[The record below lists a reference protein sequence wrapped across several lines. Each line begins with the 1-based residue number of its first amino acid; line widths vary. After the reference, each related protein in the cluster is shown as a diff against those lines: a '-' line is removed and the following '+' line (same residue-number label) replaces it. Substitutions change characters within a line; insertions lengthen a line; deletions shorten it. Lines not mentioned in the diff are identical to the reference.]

1 MLVQFS
7 VQNYKSFRDEAK
19 LSLVA
24 SGYDKDPLTE
34 ANLIEGELTGP
45 VRLLRTAAIYGA
57 NAAGKSKL
65 VEAMHVMRLFIL
77 RSAAST
83 GQKIPVVP
91 FRLNP
96 DTEQA
101 PSEFE
106 LVFLHEGD
114 LFRYG
119 FAATADH
126 VVAEWLFYRP
136 DLARPKTKEIEIFY
150 RDGQTFDA
158 VHARQFKIGFRLI
171 KDGMIRPDALLLSVA
186 AQFNE
191 VLAQRVFGWLGRFNI
206 ISGLQEEGRA
216 AFGYEGFTVS
226 KVMHPTG
233 KGAIMGFLREADLGI
248 TDVRVRAIEHESDLP
263 GNLPSDLRE
272 RLTAALT
279 EKDGL
284 IFGGAKAVHRVYD
297 SSGNRTGVLE
307 FDMEDE
313 SSGTQKYFALSGP
326 ILETLQQ
333 GDVLVIDELES
344 KLHPNLVQRLVGLFH
359 SPVTNPHHAQLIFN
373 THDSNLMTAERGPAE
388 GPSSAG
394 AVTPLLRR
402 DQIWFV
408 KKDRYGASSL
418 YSLAGFKTDQV
429 RKSDDFREKY
439 LQGRYGA
446 VPYLNEYEE
455 GVGQLIQSTQEQLG
469 RSADAGIPSAEPVG
483 VL

>member
-19 LSLVA
+19 LSLMA

-34 ANLIEGELTGP
+34 ANLIAGDLTGP

-106 LVFLHEGD
+106 LIFLHEGD

-119 FAATADH
+119 FAATADRI
-126 VVAEWLFYRP
+126 VAEWLFYRP

-158 VHARQFKIGFRLI
+158 VHPRQFKIGARLI

-206 ISGLQEEGRA
+206 ISGLQEE
-216 AFGYEGFTVS
+216 GYEGFTVS

-263 GNLPSDLRE
+263 GNLPADLRE

-297 SSGNRTGVLE
+297 SSGNRAGVLE

-344 KLHPNLVQRLVGLFH
+344 KLHPNLVQKIVGLFH
-359 SPVTNPHHAQLIFN
+359 SPVTNPHYAQLIFN
-373 THDSNLMTAERGPAE
+373 THDSNLMTAE
-388 GPSSAG
+388 GPSGAGSA
-394 AVTPLLRR
+394 TPLLRR

-429 RKSDDFREKY
+429 RKTDDFREKY

-455 GVGQLIQSTQEQLG
+455 GIGQLVQSTQDQ
-469 RSADAGIPSAEPVG
+469 SAEPVG

>member
-19 LSLVA
+19 LSLLA

-34 ANLIEGELTGP
+34 ANLIAGELTGS

-136 DLARPKTKEIEIFY
+136 ELARPKTKEVEIFY

-158 VHARQFKIGFRLI
+158 VHPRQFKIGARLI

-206 ISGLQEEGRA
+206 ISGLQEE
-216 AFGYEGFTVS
+216 GYEGFTVS

-263 GNLPSDLRE
+263 GNLPTDLRE

-344 KLHPNLVQRLVGLFH
+344 KLHPNLVQKIVGLFH
-359 SPVTNPHHAQLIFN
+359 SPVTNPRHAQLIFN

-388 GPSSAG
+388 GPSGLGVS
-394 AVTPLLRR
+394 TPLLRR

-455 GVGQLIQSTQEQLG
+455 GIGQLVQSNDQLG
-469 RSADAGIPSAEPVG
+469 GTPLAEPVG

>member
-19 LSLVA
+19 LSLLA
-24 SGYDKDPLTE
+24 SSYDKDPFTE
-34 ANLIEGELTGP
+34 ANLINTKLP
-45 VRLLRTAAIYGA
+45 IRLLKTVAIYGP

-65 VEAMHVMRLFIL
+65 VEAMHVMRLFML

-91 FRLNP
+91 FRLNNET
-96 DTEQA
+96 DQA

-136 DLARPKTKEIEIFY
+136 ELARPKTKEIEIFY
-150 RDGQTFDA
+150 RDAQTFDT
-158 VHARQFKIGFRLI
+158 VHPRQFKIGARLI

-191 VLAQRVFGWLGRFNI
+191 MLAQRVFSWLGRFNI
-206 ISGLQEEGRA
+206 ISGLQEE
-216 AFGYEGFTVS
+216 GYEGFTVS

-248 TDVRVRAIEHESDLP
+248 ADVRVRAIEHESELP
-263 GNLPSDLRE
+263 GNLPADLHE
-272 RLTAALT
+272 RLTAALM
-279 EKDGL
+279 EKDGV

-297 SSGNRTGVLE
+297 SLGNRTGMLE
-307 FDMEDE
+307 FDMEEE

-333 GDVLVIDELES
+333 GEVLVIDELES
-344 KLHPNLVQRLVGLFH
+344 KLHPNLVQKIVSLFH
-359 SPVTNPHHAQLIFN
+359 SPITNPHHAQLIFN
-373 THDSNLMTAERGPAE
+373 THDSNLMSAQG
-388 GPSSAG
+388 SSYVG
-394 AVTPLLRR
+394 SPTPLFRR

-429 RKSDDFREKY
+429 RKSDNFREKY
-439 LQGRYGA
+439 LEGRYGA

-455 GVGQLIQSTQEQLG
+455 GIGQLVRSTQDQ
-469 RSADAGIPSAEPVG
+469 SAEPVG

>member
-19 LSLVA
+19 LSLLA

-34 ANLIEGELTGP
+34 ANLIAGELTGP

-65 VEAMHVMRLFIL
+65 VEAMHIMRLFIL

-96 DTEQA
+96 DTDQA

-136 DLARPKTKEIEIFY
+136 DLVRPKTKEIEIFY

-158 VHARQFKIGFRLI
+158 VHPRQFKIGARLI

-206 ISGLQEEGRA
+206 ISGLQEE
-216 AFGYEGFTVS
+216 GYEGFTVS

-263 GNLPSDLRE
+263 GNLPTELRE

-313 SSGTQKYFALSGP
+313 ASGTQKYFALSGP

-344 KLHPNLVQRLVGLFH
+344 KLHPNLVQKIVGLFH
-359 SPVTNPHHAQLIFN
+359 SPVTNPRHAQLIFN
-373 THDSNLMTAERGPAE
+373 THDSNLMTAE
-388 GPSSAG
+388 GPSGVA
-394 AVTPLLRR
+394 APTPLLRR

-455 GVGQLIQSTQEQLG
+455 GVGQLVQSTQEQLG
-469 RSADAGIPSAEPVG
+469 GIPSAEPVG

>member
-19 LSLVA
+19 LSLLA

-34 ANLIEGELTGP
+34 ANLIAGELTGP

-96 DTEQA
+96 DTDQA

-158 VHARQFKIGFRLI
+158 VHPRQFKIGARLI

-206 ISGLQEEGRA
+206 ISGLQEE
-216 AFGYEGFTVS
+216 GYEGFTVS

-263 GNLPSDLRE
+263 GNLPADLRE

-279 EKDGL
+279 EKDGV

-297 SSGNRTGVLE
+297 SSGNRTGMLE

-344 KLHPNLVQRLVGLFH
+344 KLHPNLVQKIVGLFH
-359 SPVTNPHHAQLIFN
+359 SPVTNPRHAQLIFN
-373 THDSNLMTAERGPAE
+373 THDSNLMTAE
-388 GPSSAG
+388 GPSGAG
-394 AVTPLLRR
+394 SSTPLLRR

-455 GVGQLIQSTQEQLG
+455 GVGQLVQSTQDL
-469 RSADAGIPSAEPVG
+469 SAEPVD

>member
-19 LSLVA
+19 LSMLA

-34 ANLIEGELTGP
+34 ANLIAGELTGP

-126 VVAEWLFYRP
+126 VVSEWLFYRP

-158 VHARQFKIGFRLI
+158 VHPRQFKIGARLI

-206 ISGLQEEGRA
+206 ISGLQEE
-216 AFGYEGFTVS
+216 GYEGFTVS

-263 GNLPSDLRE
+263 GNLPADLRE

-326 ILETLQQ
+326 ILETLKQ

-344 KLHPNLVQRLVGLFH
+344 KLHPNLVQKIVGLFH
-359 SPVTNPHHAQLIFN
+359 SPVTNPRHAQLIFN
-373 THDSNLMTAERGPAE
+373 THDSNLMTAE
-388 GPSSAG
+388 GPSGMGSA
-394 AVTPLLRR
+394 TPLLRR

-455 GVGQLIQSTQEQLG
+455 GVGQLVQSTQEQLG
-469 RSADAGIPSAEPVG
+469 GIPSAEPVG

>member
-19 LSLVA
+19 LSMLA

-34 ANLIEGELTGP
+34 ANLIAGALTGP

-119 FAATADH
+119 FATTADH
-126 VVAEWLFYRP
+126 VVSEWLFYRP
-136 DLARPKTKEIEIFY
+136 DLARPKTKEIDIFY

-158 VHARQFKIGFRLI
+158 VHPRQFKIGARLI

-206 ISGLQEEGRA
+206 ISGLQEE
-216 AFGYEGFTVS
+216 GYEGFTVS

-263 GNLPSDLRE
+263 GNLPADLRE
-272 RLTAALT
+272 RLATALT
-279 EKDGL
+279 EKDGV

-344 KLHPNLVQRLVGLFH
+344 KLHPNLVQKIVSLFH
-359 SPVTNPHHAQLIFN
+359 SPVTNSRHAQLIFN
-373 THDSNLMTAERGPAE
+373 THDSNLMTAE
-388 GPSSAG
+388 GPSGAGSA
-394 AVTPLLRR
+394 TPLLRR

-455 GVGQLIQSTQEQLG
+455 GVGQLVQSTQDQ
-469 RSADAGIPSAEPVG
+469 STEPVG

>member
-1 MLVQFS
+1 MFVQFT
-7 VQNYKSFRDEAK
+7 VKNYKSFRDEAK
-19 LSLVA
+19 LSLLA

-34 ANLIEGELTGP
+34 ANLIEGTLTGS

-158 VHARQFKIGFRLI
+158 VHPRQFKIGARLI
-171 KDGMIRPDALLLSVA
+171 KDVMVRPDALLLSVA

-206 ISGLQEEGRA
+206 ISGLQEEG
-216 AFGYEGFTVS
+216 YEGFTVS

-233 KGAIMGFLREADLGI
+233 KGAIIGFLREADLGI
-248 TDVRVRAIEHESDLP
+248 AEVRVRAIEHESDLP

-272 RLTAALT
+272 RLTEALT

-359 SPVTNPHHAQLIFN
+359 SPVTNPRNAQLIFN
-373 THDSNLMTAERGPAE
+373 THDSNLLTAES
-388 GPSSAG
+388 PSDVGTA
-394 AVTPLLRR
+394 TPLLRR

-418 YSLAGFKTDQV
+418 YSLASFKTDQV
-429 RKSDDFREKY
+429 RKTDDFREKY

-455 GVGQLIQSTQEQLG
+455 GIGQLVQSTQDQ
-469 RSADAGIPSAEPVG
+469 SAEPVG

>member
-34 ANLIEGELTGP
+34 ANLIAGDLTGP

-77 RSAAST
+77 RSAASA

-158 VHARQFKIGFRLI
+158 VHPRQFKIGARLI

-206 ISGLQEEGRA
+206 ISGLQEEG
-216 AFGYEGFTVS
+216 YEGFTVS
-226 KVMHPTG
+226 KVMDLGGTPSTG
-233 KGAIMGFLREADLGI
+233 KGAIIGFLREADLGI

-263 GNLPSDLRE
+263 GNLPADLRE

-344 KLHPNLVQRLVGLFH
+344 KLHPNLVQKIVGLFH
-359 SPVTNPHHAQLIFN
+359 SPVTNPRHAQLIFN
-373 THDSNLMTAERGPAE
+373 THDINLMTAE
-388 GPSSAG
+388 GPSGAGSA
-394 AVTPLLRR
+394 TPLLRR

-429 RKSDDFREKY
+429 RKSDDFRVKY

-455 GVGQLIQSTQEQLG
+455 GVGQLVQSTQDPLG
-469 RSADAGIPSAEPVG
+469 GIQSAEPVG

>member
-19 LSLVA
+19 LSMLA

-34 ANLIEGELTGP
+34 ANLIAGELTGP

-96 DTEQA
+96 ETEQA

-126 VVAEWLFYRP
+126 IVAEWLFCRP
-136 DLARPKTKEIEIFY
+136 DLVRPKTKEIEIFY

-158 VHARQFKIGFRLI
+158 VHPRQFKIGARLI

-206 ISGLQEEGRA
+206 ISGLQEE
-216 AFGYEGFTVS
+216 GYEGFTVS

-272 RLTAALT
+272 RLTEALT

-359 SPVTNPHHAQLIFN
+359 SPVTNPRNAQLIFN
-373 THDSNLMTAERGPAE
+373 THDSNLLTAES
-388 GPSSAG
+388 PSDAG
-394 AVTPLLRR
+394 IATPLLRR

-429 RKSDDFREKY
+429 RKTDDFREKY

-455 GVGQLIQSTQEQLG
+455 GVGQLVQSTQ
-469 RSADAGIPSAEPVG
+469 DHSAEPVG

>member
-19 LSLVA
+19 LSLMA

-34 ANLIEGELTGP
+34 ANLIASDLTGP

-106 LVFLHEGD
+106 LIFLHEGD

-126 VVAEWLFYRP
+126 ILAEWLFYRP

-158 VHARQFKIGFRLI
+158 VHPRQFKIGARLI

-206 ISGLQEEGRA
+206 ISGLQEE
-216 AFGYEGFTVS
+216 GYEGFTVS

-263 GNLPSDLRE
+263 GNLPADLRE

-297 SSGNRTGVLE
+297 SSGNRAGVLE

-344 KLHPNLVQRLVGLFH
+344 KLHPNLVQKIVGLFH
-359 SPVTNPHHAQLIFN
+359 SPVTNPHYAQLIFN
-373 THDSNLMTAERGPAE
+373 THDSNLMTAE
-388 GPSSAG
+388 GPSGAGSA
-394 AVTPLLRR
+394 TPLLRR

-429 RKSDDFREKY
+429 RKTDDFREKY

-455 GVGQLIQSTQEQLG
+455 GIGQLVQSTQDQ
-469 RSADAGIPSAEPVG
+469 SAEPVG

>member
-34 ANLIEGELTGP
+34 ANLIAGDLTGP

-96 DTEQA
+96 DTDKA

-158 VHARQFKIGFRLI
+158 VHPRQFKIGARLI

-191 VLAQRVFGWLGRFNI
+191 VLAQRVFGWLARFNI
-206 ISGLQEEGRA
+206 ISGLQEE
-216 AFGYEGFTVS
+216 GYEGFTVS

-263 GNLPSDLRE
+263 GNLPADLRE
-272 RLTAALT
+272 RFTATLT
-279 EKDGL
+279 EKDGV
-284 IFGGAKAVHRVYD
+284 IFGGAKAIHRVYD

-344 KLHPNLVQRLVGLFH
+344 KLHPNLVQKIVGLFH
-359 SPVTNPHHAQLIFN
+359 SPVTNPRHAQLIFN
-373 THDSNLMTAERGPAE
+373 THDSNLMTAES
-388 GPSSAG
+388 PSSVG
-394 AVTPLLRR
+394 AATPLLRR

-455 GVGQLIQSTQEQLG
+455 GIGQLVQSNDQ
-469 RSADAGIPSAEPVG
+469 SAETVG

>member
-19 LSLVA
+19 LSLLA

-34 ANLIEGELTGP
+34 ANLISGALTGP

-65 VEAMHVMRLFIL
+65 VEAMHVMRLFIM

-119 FAATADH
+119 FASTAEH
-126 VVAEWLFYRP
+126 IVAEWLFYRP
-136 DLARPKTKEIEIFY
+136 ELARPKTKEIEIFY
-150 RDGQTFDA
+150 RDKQIFDA
-158 VHARQFKIGFRLI
+158 VHPRQFKIGARLI

-191 VLAQRVFGWLGRFNI
+191 VLAQRVFSWLGRFNI
-206 ISGLQEEGRA
+206 ISGLQEEG
-216 AFGYEGFTVS
+216 YEGFTVS
-226 KVMHPTG
+226 KVMNPTG
-233 KGAIMGFLREADLGI
+233 KGTIMGFLQEADLGI
-248 TDVRVRAIEHESDLP
+248 TDVRVRTIEQESDLP
-263 GNLPSDLRE
+263 GNLPTDLRE
-272 RLTAALT
+272 RLTTALT
-279 EKDGL
+279 EKNGL

-297 SSGNRTGVLE
+297 SSGNRTGTLE

-344 KLHPNLVQRLVGLFH
+344 KLHPNLVQKIVGLFH

-373 THDSNLMTAERGPAE
+373 THDSNLMTAE
-388 GPSSAG
+388 GPSGAG
-394 AVTPLLRR
+394 SSTPLLRR

-455 GVGQLIQSTQEQLG
+455 GISQLVQSNEQSG
-469 RSADAGIPSAEPVG
+469 GIPLAEPVG
-483 VL
+483 IL

>member
-19 LSLVA
+19 LSMLA

-34 ANLIEGELTGP
+34 ANLIAGELTGP

-96 DTEQA
+96 DTDQA

-106 LVFLHEGD
+106 LVFLHEGG

-126 VVAEWLFYRP
+126 IVSEWLFYRP

-158 VHARQFKIGFRLI
+158 VHPRQFKIGARLI

-206 ISGLQEEGRA
+206 ISGLQEE
-216 AFGYEGFTVS
+216 GYEGFTVS

-263 GNLPSDLRE
+263 GNLPADLRE

-279 EKDGL
+279 EKGGL

-297 SSGNRTGVLE
+297 SLGNRTGVLE

-344 KLHPNLVQRLVGLFH
+344 KLHPNLVQKIVGLFH
-359 SPVTNPHHAQLIFN
+359 SPVTNPRHAQLIFN
-373 THDSNLMTAERGPAE
+373 THDSNLMTAE
-388 GPSSAG
+388 GPSGLGSA
-394 AVTPLLRR
+394 TPLLRR

-446 VPYLNEYEE
+446 IPYLNEYEE
-455 GVGQLIQSTQEQLG
+455 GVGQLIQSTQDL
-469 RSADAGIPSAEPVG
+469 SAEPVG